1 MLRINFLLFLEK
13 SVNFSV
19 ILSSKRKMNS
29 TSVPNS
35 KQTLTVVV
43 RWLNKR
49 KLLILKL
56 TLTLTLYANLI
67 RTHDHEPKPWLSQQ
81 AKYKQHSTA
90 VISFAYSLH
99 SCSLQ
104 PEPGYNLIAC
114 DMFYK

>member
-67 RTHDHEPKPWLSQQ
+67 RTHDHEPKPWLSR
-81 AKYKQHSTA
+81 KQSINNTPQLSFHLHIAYTA
-90 VISFAYSLH
+90 VA
-99 SCSLQ
+99 CSLS
-104 PEPGYNLIAC
+104 LAITS
-114 DMFYK
+114 